1 MMTNELHHTRRAII
15 MTLSLSL
22 SIILG
27 TVIFLS
33 RIENNNDNIIYAQFQ
48 KNNNNISL
56 GVNITSPQRGSTN
69 SNQYG

>member
-48 KNNNNISL
+48 NNNNNISL